1 LEEVSKMAI
10 HDDMLDTIRYI
21 LAVDQVTLEALR
33 KQFFPNNDL
42 KDAAVNNQDDIKFI
56 DITPKPKNQNNEE
69 SSDEEDHYCDAYEK
83 MKVFYPEQVDHFIEA
98 VSILGEEIQKL
109 EDTYKYPVTS
119 PNNRASRRSKGK
131 MQEASKWRRSNVN
144 RRFYE

>member
-1 LEEVSKMAI
+1 MAI

-42 KDAAVNNQDDIKFI
+42 KDAAVNNQDDIKFVNV
-56 DITPKPKNQNNEE
+56 TPKPKNQNNEE
-69 SSDEEDHYCDAYEK
+69 SPDKEDHYCDAYEK

-109 EDTYKYPVTS
+109 EDPYKYPITS
-119 PNNRASRRSKGK
+119 SNNRASRRSKGK

-144 RRFYE
+144 RKFYE